1 MKFSF
6 SQQGIPCLSCPPHTF
21 FLRDA
26 WCRHEWLCNV
36 FFWGPIPQVDSKA
49 AQCGGL
55 MQSNAR
61 MEKTIF
67 ELQASLS
74 AVGKDLEE
82 MKKSGMYGPH
92 TEASG
97 QYQAN
102 FGDVGGGDVSAEPGG
117 AKVFI
122 GPAEAEAKV
131 AELEAQQSALISEM
145 TEQKLMNLRLEE
157 EAAKIR

>member
-1 MKFSF
+1 VESF
-6 SQQGIPCLSCPPHTF
+6 
-21 FLRDA
+21 
-26 WCRHEWLCNV
+26 
-36 FFWGPIPQVDSKA
+36 PQVDSKA

-61 MEKTIF
+61 MEKTIL

-74 AVGKDLEE
+74 AVGKDLEA
-82 MKKSGMYGPH
+82 MKKSGMYDPH

-97 QYQAN
+97 QYQTK
-102 FGDVGGGDVSAEPGG
+102 FGEVGGGEDSGDSGAKMFFGSAEP
-117 AKVFI
+117 
-122 GPAEAEAKV
+122 EAKM
-131 AELEAQQSALISEM
+131 AELEAQHAALMSEM